1 MLLFPSI
8 STKTQYYLFFCFSL
22 FLSKSINQLGLKPD
36 MIILRSEEQIDSG
49 PVKKVAMYGDLEESC
64 VFNIP
69 NKSSLFE
76 VPLLLH

>member
-1 MLLFPSI
+1 
-8 STKTQYYLFFCFSL
+8 
-22 FLSKSINQLGLKPD
+22 

-49 PVKKVAMYGDLEESC
+49 PVKKIAMYGDLEESC

-76 VPLLLH
+76 VPLLLQQNVVVQVL